1 MYTSFLKAEKKKVRK
16 DERKKKLSGMVFSS
30 HWHEGN
36 SEKRNSSGKIPG
48 MFKENPSSQK
58 PAEFEVFPSHSPAL
72 CSLKSLGLSINIL
85 NYSV

>member
-1 MYTSFLKAEKKKVRK
+1 MKGRKNKVVWFFPHI
-16 DERKKKLSGMVFSS
+16 D
-30 HWHEGN
+30 HEGN

-48 MFKENPSSQK
+48 MFKENPSPQK
-58 PAEFEVFPSHSPAL
+58 PAEFEVFPSHSLAL